1 MWSENS
7 IKPRRVCD
15 FHKEVISLKV
25 LLSTDNSYRYTDG
38 ILMVIKCT
46 IVKHGIYKYNKISFE
61 SSLDQVFKKL
71 SLNDVAS
78 FVEQLWCLKV
88 SDMFQAY

>member
-25 LLSTDNSYRYTDG
+25 LFSTDNSYRYTDG
-38 ILMVIKCT
+38 ILMVIKCS
-46 IVKHGIYKYNKISFE
+46 IVKHGIYI
-61 SSLDQVFKKL
+61 Q
-71 SLNDVAS
+71 
-78 FVEQLWCLKV
+78 
-88 SDMFQAY
+88 